1 MGSKMTLVASA
12 LGYTRIQDIIYIY
25 PIKKRTKSNGAQ
37 THRLKWHLS
46 NGQIATLLCS
56 SKIWKL
62 MTPPLLVQDME
73 INDTA

>member
-37 THRLKWHLS
+37 THRLKWANSH
-46 NGQIATLLCS
+46 AA
-56 SKIWKL
+56 
-62 MTPPLLVQDME
+62 LLVQDME
-73 INDTA
+73 VNDTTFACPR